1 MFCRRSV
8 DTEQLPANKQTE
20 GTSNKQTDKQTC
32 VNWKVFCQR
41 SVDTEQPP
49 AKLHAVYVSRNNGQH
64 HHDDDKEE
72 EDEDEADDVDDG
84 GEGWHP
90 DGGADSTH

>member
-1 MFCRRSV
+1 MFCR
-8 DTEQLPANKQTE
+8 P
-20 GTSNKQTDKQTC
+20 
-32 VNWKVFCQR
+32 

-64 HHDDDKEE
+64 HHDDDEEE
-72 EDEDEADDVDDG
+72 EDGDEADDDVDDVDDG

>member
-1 MFCRRSV
+1 M
-8 DTEQLPANKQTE
+8 
-20 GTSNKQTDKQTC
+20 
-32 VNWKVFCQR
+32 FCQR

-64 HHDDDKEE
+64 HDDDDDDEE
-72 EDEDEADDVDDG
+72 EDGDKADDDVDDG